1 MYFEV
6 LLVIIFPVVKRE
18 VTALHRVSVVSLPL
32 TPAAS
37 SGLSQPLGS
46 RMGAWRGGSNGWW
59 RRCRGWVAGAAPAD
73 GVSSPGSAALAARQM
88 VKAAS
93 RRLQAKASLKRAD
106 TVLVGDA
113 SNPITEA
120 KASLLEARPEQM
132 LWHPQ
137 GCFPG

>member
-1 MYFEV
+1 M
-6 LLVIIFPVVKRE
+6 LLVIIFPIVRRE
-18 VTALHRVSVVSLPL
+18 VAALHGVSAVSLPS

-46 RMGAWRGGSNGWW
+46 RMGAWRGGSSGWW
-59 RRCRGWVAGAAPAD
+59 RGCRGWVAGAALAD
-73 GVSSPGSAALAARQM
+73 GVSSPGGAELAARQM

-93 RRLQAKASLKRAD
+93 RRLQAKASLKCAD

-113 SNPITEA
+113 SNAITEA
-120 KASLLEARPEQM
+120 KASLLEARPKQM